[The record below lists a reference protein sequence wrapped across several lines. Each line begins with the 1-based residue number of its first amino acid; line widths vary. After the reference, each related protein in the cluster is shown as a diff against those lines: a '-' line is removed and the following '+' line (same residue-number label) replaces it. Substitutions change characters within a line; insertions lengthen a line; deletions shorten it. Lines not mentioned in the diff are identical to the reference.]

1 MTGTTATPTSVPAG
15 AVLLPTPR
23 TLSLSDETVPAHEP
37 TVSRDRTLPPDGYR
51 LLIGAGM
58 VDLTAAD
65 DAGEAYGRAT
75 LGQLTRVY
83 DGRLPV
89 GKIDDSPDLAVRAV
103 MLDISR
109 DKVPTIETL
118 HVLIDRLAGWKV
130 NQVQL
135 YTEHTF
141 AFRDH
146 EDVWRDASP
155 LTATEIRELDGYC
168 RARHIE
174 LVPNQ
179 NCLGHAERWLRHER
193 FRRLALAPDGFV
205 EFGEHRSPS
214 TFDPRNP
221 DALALVRSWLA
232 ELLPNFTSR
241 RVNVGLDEPW
251 ELSADQIDD
260 YLRWV
265 AQLRALPEVEGHELL
280 MWGDILGARPEL
292 VGRIPDG
299 VTICEWGYDADFDF
313 AGRAAILAG
322 AGRQFWLCPGTSSWL
337 SILGRFTNMVGNC
350 SGAVAAAIEHGAAG
364 VLNTDWG
371 DRGHLQYLPVSEPG
385 LAYGA
390 AVSWCLDTNRD
401 LDVARALDLHCYDD
415 RAGKLGAALVRLGD
429 AHLALGA
436 QVPNVA
442 SSVLHLYFPQLQLGR
457 GPLAGV
463 QPGEYVAIEA
473 TLRDVEASLKLA
485 RPQREDGALVIAELS
500 NAIALVRILCRD
512 AQARLAGD
520 GSLASVPDATRQA
533 LARDLDPV
541 IAAHESLWHARN
553 RPGGFADSVAHLT
566 RLRAAYENGG
576 V

>member
-1 MTGTTATPTSVPAG
+1 MTPTTDTSTDGP
-15 AVLLPTPR
+15 VLLPQPR
-23 TLSLSDETVPAHEP
+23 TVTFSDARVEPHEP
-37 TVSRDRTLPPDGYR
+37 TVSRDRTLPREGYR
-51 LLIGAGM
+51 LLIGSGM

-75 LGQLTRVY
+75 LTQLARAY
-83 DGRLPV
+83 DGQLPV
-89 GKIDDSPDLAVRAV
+89 GKIDDWPDLGVRAV

-118 HVLIDRLAGWKV
+118 HALIDRLAEWKV

-146 EDVWRDASP
+146 EEVWRDASP
-155 LTATEIRELDGYC
+155 LTAPEIRELDAYC
-168 RARHIE
+168 AVRHIE

-179 NCLGHAERWLRHER
+179 NCLGHAERWLRHDR
-193 FRRLALAPDGFV
+193 YRHLALAPEGFF
-205 EFGEHRSPS
+205 EHGEHRSPS
-214 TFDPRNP
+214 TLDPRNP
-221 DALALVRSWLA
+221 EAFELARSWLA

-251 ELSADQIDD
+251 ELDTNQEDQVDD
-260 YLRWV
+260 YLSWV
-265 AQLRALPEVEGHELL
+265 AQLRTLPEVADHELL

-313 AGRAAILAG
+313 SGHAAVLAAAGRS
-322 AGRQFWLCPGTSSWL
+322 FWLCPGTSSWL

-350 SGAVAAAIEHGAAG
+350 SAAVAAALEHGGTG

-390 AVSWCLDTNRD
+390 AVSWCLDTNRE
-401 LDVARALDLHCYDD
+401 LDVATALDLHCYDD
-415 RAGKLGAALVRLGD
+415 PAGELGAALVQLGD
-429 AHLALGA
+429 SHRELGA
-436 QVPNVA
+436 QVGNVA
-442 SSVLHLYFPQLQLGR
+442 SSVLHLYFPQLQIGR

-463 QPGEYVAIEA
+463 KASEYAAIEA
-473 TLRDVEASLKLA
+473 TIDTVEAGLDRA
-485 RPQREDGALVIAELS
+485 RPGRADGALVVAELR
-500 NAIALVRILCRD
+500 NAIALVRVLCRD
-512 AQARLAGD
+512 ARARLAGD
-520 GSLASVPDATRQA
+520 GSLASVPAATRLE
-533 LARDLDPV
+533 LASELDAV
-541 IAAHESLWHARN
+541 IAAHDRLWHARN

-566 RLRAAYENGG
+566 RLRRAYENGTL
-576 V
+576 